1 MNKNLYQELKEFY
14 GAILVALLVCI
25 PIAGLLAIA
34 SARSVKQGLLGAF
47 LLALTP
53 FCSYIINNKILK

>member
-14 GAILVALLVCI
+14 GAMLVGLLVCI

-34 SARSVKQGLLGAF
+34 SAKSFKQGLLGIG
-47 LLALTP
+47 LLCLTP